1 MKRYPIVV
9 LNKGKEAAVKRF
21 HPWLFTGAIQRT
33 IGACVPGD
41 IVEVFSFDREYLAT
55 GHYQEGSIAVKI
67 FSFQQKEIDYAFW
80 KEKIAAAYRL
90 RTSLGLTGSES
101 TNAYRLVFTEGDGLP
116 GLIIDWYNGVA
127 VIQTHCL
134 GMHLIKPLI
143 VDVLKEIYGERLRAV
158 YDKSIETMLPFAS
171 ESIKKD
177 NHSDEAKS
185 KRQTANSEHRTANN
199 EQRITNNEIRNSY
212 LFGFPQKGLIR
223 ETGHLFNV
231 DWEKGQKTGF
241 FLDQRS
247 NRMFAQFYAK
257 DRKVLNAFC
266 YSGAFSVYA
275 LKGGASRIHSVDSS
289 KQAIEWT
296 AENIALNGFGKEYHQ
311 TFVTDIKKFLVQPG
325 DNYDMII
332 LDPPAFAKHHNITH
346 NALQA
351 YIHINAAAIRR
362 INPGGLLMTFSCSQ
376 AISREMFR
384 SAVQAAALETGRAI
398 HILHNLSQGP
408 DHPVSIYHPEGEY
421 LKGLILEID

>member
-1 MKRYPIVV
+1 MKRYPIIV

-33 IGACVPGD
+33 IGTCVPGD
-41 IVEVFSFDREYLAT
+41 VVEVFSFNREFLAT

-80 KEKIAAAYRL
+80 KEKIEAAYCL

-116 GLIIDWYNGVA
+116 GLIVDWYNGVA
-127 VIQTHCL
+127 VIQTHSL
-134 GMHLIKPLI
+134 GMHLIKPVV

-158 YDKSIETMLPFAS
+158 YDKSSETLLSAPS
-171 ESIKKD
+171 GSRSTEGQGIKTGTVIRELRTELR
-177 NHSDEAKS
+177 DE
-185 KRQTANSEHRTANN
+185 
-199 EQRITNNEIRNSY
+199 Y
-212 LFGFPQKGLIR
+212 LYGSPEKGLIR

-275 LKGGASRIHSVDSS
+275 LKGRASRVHSVDSS
-289 KQAIEWT
+289 KQAVEWT

-311 TFVTDIKKFLVQPG
+311 TFVADVKKFLVQPG
-325 DNYDMII
+325 DMYDMII

-351 YIHINAAAIRR
+351 YIHINAAAMRR
-362 INPGGLLMTFSCSQ
+362 LNPGGLLMTFSCSQ
-376 AISREMFR
+376 AISREMFL

-398 HILHNLSQGP
+398 RILHNLSQGP

-421 LKGLILEID
+421 LKGLILEVD